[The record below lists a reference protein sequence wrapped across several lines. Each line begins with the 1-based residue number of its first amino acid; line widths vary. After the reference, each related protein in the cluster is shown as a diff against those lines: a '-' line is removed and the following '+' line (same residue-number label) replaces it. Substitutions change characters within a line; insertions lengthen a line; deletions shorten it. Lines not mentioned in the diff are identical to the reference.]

1 MLRSRVISEGVRT
14 VRPGVLSG
22 LYTPE
27 EVRDLSEVHGSA
39 ETTGPDIQAAKST
52 IPAYDLEAA
61 KFVVESIM
69 DKIELRKW
77 LAMER
82 QRMGW
87 SARDQG
93 YASIKAICAER
104 AARID
109 EAAAQAESMMP
120 DGID

>member
-1 MLRSRVISEGVRT
+1 M
-14 VRPGVLSG
+14 
-22 LYTPE
+22 
-27 EVRDLSEVHGSA
+27 DLSEVHGPA

-61 KFVVESIM
+61 KFVAGSIM

-77 LAMER
+77 LATER

-93 YASIKAICAER
+93 YESLKAICAER

-109 EAAAQAESMMP
+109 EAAAPTEPLMP
-120 DGID
+120 DDVD